1 MHRILI
7 VEDDKDIQET
17 LEFFLNDNGYKTDK
31 AYNGI
36 EAIDKFEKNKYDLI
50 LLDIMIP
57 KIDGYVVCEVI
68 RERSQV
74 PIIMISAL
82 TSEENQ
88 IKGLD
93 LLADDYITKPFSIP
107 VLLRKISAILRRN
120 KYSEEIGIVIYKN
133 VKLDLDNYKVF
144 VDDKEVILTK
154 REFDILHELI
164 LNQGKILTREI
175 LMERVWQYEYM
186 GNIRIVDNHIKNIR
200 KKIGDEIIQTIRG
213 VGYKVDKI
221 Y

>member
-1 MHRILI
+1 MLRILI

-57 KIDGYVVCEVI
+57 KIDGYAVCEVI

>member
-1 MHRILI
+1 
-7 VEDDKDIQET
+7 
-17 LEFFLNDNGYKTDK
+17 
-31 AYNGI
+31 
-36 EAIDKFEKNKYDLI
+36 
-50 LLDIMIP
+50 MIP
-57 KIDGYVVCEVI
+57 KIDGYAVCEVI

-133 VKLDLDNYKVF
+133 VKLDLENYKVF

>member
-7 VEDDKDIQET
+7 VEDDKDIQEK

-57 KIDGYVVCEVI
+57 KIDGYAVCEVI

>member
-50 LLDIMIP
+50 LLDIMMP
-57 KIDGYVVCEVI
+57 KIDGYAVCEVI
-68 RERSQV
+68 REKSQV

-107 VLLRKISAILRRN
+107 VLLRKISAIFRRN

>member
-57 KIDGYVVCEVI
+57 KIDGYAVCEVI

-133 VKLDLDNYKVF
+133 VKLDLDNYMVF

>member
-57 KIDGYVVCEVI
+57 KIDGYAVCEVI

-133 VKLDLDNYKVF
+133 VKLDLDNYKVL

>member
-36 EAIDKFEKNKYDLI
+36 EAIDKFQKNKYDLI

-57 KIDGYVVCEVI
+57 KIDGYAVCEVI

-133 VKLDLDNYKVF
+133 VKLDLDNYMVF

>member
-1 MHRILI
+1 M
-7 VEDDKDIQET
+7 
-17 LEFFLNDNGYKTDK
+17 
-31 AYNGI
+31 
-36 EAIDKFEKNKYDLI
+36 
-50 LLDIMIP
+50 
-57 KIDGYVVCEVI
+57 
-68 RERSQV
+68 
-74 PIIMISAL
+74 
-82 TSEENQ
+82 
-88 IKGLD
+88 
-93 LLADDYITKPFSIP
+93 
-107 VLLRKISAILRRN
+107 
-120 KYSEEIGIVIYKN
+120 IYKN

>member
-1 MHRILI
+1 M
-7 VEDDKDIQET
+7 
-17 LEFFLNDNGYKTDK
+17 
-31 AYNGI
+31 
-36 EAIDKFEKNKYDLI
+36 
-50 LLDIMIP
+50 P
-57 KIDGYVVCEVI
+57 KIDGYAVCEVI

-107 VLLRKISAILRRN
+107 VLLRKISAIFRRN
-120 KYSEEIGIVIYKN
+120 KYNEEIGIVIYKN
-133 VKLDLDNYKVF
+133 LKLDLDNYKVF
-144 VDDKEVILTK
+144 VDDNEVILTK

-175 LMERVWQYEYM
+175 LMERVWQYEYI

-200 KKIGDEIIQTIRG
+200 KKIGDDIIQTIRG
-213 VGYKVDKI
+213 VGYKIDKI

>member
-50 LLDIMIP
+50 LLDIKIP
-57 KIDGYVVCEVI
+57 KIDGYAVCEVI

>member
-36 EAIDKFEKNKYDLI
+36 EAIDKFEKNKYYLI

-57 KIDGYVVCEVI
+57 KIDGYAVCEVI

>member
-7 VEDDKDIQET
+7 VEDDKDIQES
-17 LEFFLNDNGYKTDK
+17 LEFFFNDNGYKTDK

-57 KIDGYVVCEVI
+57 KIDGYAVCEVI

-144 VDDKEVILTK
+144 VDDKEVIFTK
-154 REFDILHELI
+154 R
-164 LNQGKILTREI
+164 
-175 LMERVWQYEYM
+175 
-186 GNIRIVDNHIKNIR
+186 
-200 KKIGDEIIQTIRG
+200 
-213 VGYKVDKI
+213 
-221 Y
+221 

>member
-1 MHRILI
+1 MHKILI

-36 EAIDKFEKNKYDLI
+36 EAINKFEKDKFDLI
-50 LLDIMIP
+50 LLDIMMP
-57 KIDGYVVCEVI
+57 KIDGYAVCEVI

-107 VLLRKISAILRRN
+107 VLLRKISAIFRRN
-120 KYSEEIGIVIYKN
+120 KYNEEIGIVIYKN
-133 VKLDLDNYKVF
+133 LKLDLDNYKVF
-144 VDDKEVILTK
+144 VDDNEVILTK
-154 REFDILHELI
+154 IEFDILHELI

-175 LMERVWQYEYM
+175 LMERVWQYEYI

-200 KKIGDEIIQTIRG
+200 KKIGDDIIQTIRG
-213 VGYKVDKI
+213 VGYKIDKI

>member
-1 MHRILI
+1 
-7 VEDDKDIQET
+7 
-17 LEFFLNDNGYKTDK
+17 
-31 AYNGI
+31 
-36 EAIDKFEKNKYDLI
+36 
-50 LLDIMIP
+50 MIP
-57 KIDGYVVCEVI
+57 KIDGYAVCEVI